1 MKFAKIVLT
10 TSIAAALLG
19 GCARDGE
26 LDVSSGVGVS
36 TTRTGCPTVAVP
48 EGTGDITIFNPV
60 SSQDASAIDVVAAIT
75 NVRPTCNSGG
85 EKIFSQASFDVQAR
99 RTDTRGARSV
109 TVPYF
114 STVVQGGSAVV
125 AKRLGQVTLQFADG
139 QPRATA
145 SAQAASYI
153 DGTSARLP
161 ADIVAKITKKRKPG
175 DADAALDPMADPEV
189 RAAVVRSS
197 FEMLVGFQLTED
209 QLKYNVTR

>member
-1 MKFAKIVLT
+1 MKFGAIVLNI
-10 TSIAAALLG
+10 SIAAALLA
-19 GCARDGE
+19 GCSKDGD
-26 LDVSSGVGVS
+26 LDVSSGVGIS

-48 EGTGDITIFNPV
+48 DGTGDITIFNPV
-60 SSQDASAIDVVAAIT
+60 SSQDASAIDVVAFIT
-75 NVRPTCNSGG
+75 NVRPTCNNGSD
-85 EKIFSQASFDVQAR
+85 KIYSQASFDVQAR
-99 RTDTRGARSV
+99 RSDTRGARSV

-145 SAQAASYI
+145 SAQVASYI
-153 DGTSARLP
+153 DGASARLP

-197 FEMLVGFQLTED
+197 FEMLVGFQLSED
-209 QLKYNVTR
+209 QLKYNITR